1 MKPNGGSGGGGGGGG
16 GDGGWEGRVAKG
28 GREYEMF
35 AYLFMRLFLRGAA
48 LETIPFS
55 CGVRRRPSLEN
66 TALNQSGGWASETR
80 KKKKNKN

>member
-1 MKPNGGSGGGGGGGG
+1 MKPNGGSGGGGGGDGG
-16 GDGGWEGRVAKG
+16 GGGVAKG

-66 TALNQSGGWASETR
+66 TVLNQSGGWASETTKN
-80 KKKKNKN
+80 KKK